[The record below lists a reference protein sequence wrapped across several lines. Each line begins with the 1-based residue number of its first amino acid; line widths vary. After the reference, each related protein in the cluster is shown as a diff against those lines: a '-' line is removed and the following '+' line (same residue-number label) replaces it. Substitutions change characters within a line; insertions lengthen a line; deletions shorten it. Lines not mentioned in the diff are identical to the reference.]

1 MFTKIFHYGIHQTK
15 NIRYKMGISANT
27 FTTHKL
33 MPSSQIYIAHLWV
46 FSNFLL
52 VRKCNMALKDIPILC
67 IVYLKR
73 QKNFVGKPTNNK

>member
-1 MFTKIFHYGIHQTK
+1 
-15 NIRYKMGISANT
+15 MGISANT